1 MKKPVA
7 YSTTATGSYQPPD
20 TEDSV
25 TETMIDGPSELVR
38 QNKHLYD
45 LATVKIFTPDECADI
60 IKNALNNWT
69 EEEGTV
75 SNSVKGAV
83 AGSASYVDLDKR
95 NTTLFIPPEFDGED
109 VWCKKMV
116 DHILSFNTHKEG
128 YGFDIIGMAEVPAMM
143 RYMAPDVNP
152 NKKAGKYDWHMDL
165 GPEPVQSMRKLS
177 YSILLNV
184 GEYEGGELEFNVGK
198 KTEVSLVG
206 PDALGS
212 MILFPS
218 YLIHRVLP
226 ITKGTRYAIVGWM
239 HGNSFK

>member
-1 MKKPVA
+1 MNKKLVA

-25 TETMIDGPSELVR
+25 TETETMIDGPSELVR

-69 EEEGTV
+69 EEEGTL
-75 SNSVKGAV
+75 SNSVK
-83 AGSASYVDLDKR
+83 DLDKR
-95 NTTLFIPPEFDGED
+95 NATLFIPPKSDGEA
-109 VWCKKMV
+109 VWAKKIV
-116 DHILSFNTHKEG
+116 DHILSFNNDKEG
-128 YGFDIIGMAEVPAMM
+128 YGFDIIGMAEAPAMM
-143 RYMAPDVNP
+143 RYMAPDINP

-165 GPEPVQSMRKLS
+165 GPEPIQSMRKLS

-184 GEYEGGELEFNVGK
+184 GEYEGGEIEFNVGK

-226 ITKGTRYAIVGWM
+226 ITKGIRYAIVGWM
-239 HGNSFK
+239 HGNSFR